1 MDKEKAYNY
10 TIERIN
16 SIRQQS
22 FETESERKI
31 AKETLEYLEYVK
43 NMFTTT
49 IDIKDL
55 NESFKLPGTDDLINE
70 QIKMNGVVNNVL

>member
-16 SIRQQS
+16 SIRQQR

-31 AKETLEYLEYVK
+31 AKETLEYLE
-43 NMFTTT
+43 F
-49 IDIKDL
+49 IKCIL
-55 NESFKLPGTDDLINE
+55 E
-70 QIKMNGVVNNVL
+70 V

>member
-22 FETESERKI
+22 FETESKRKI
-31 AKETLEYLEYVK
+31 AKETLEYLEY
-43 NMFTTT
+43 
-49 IDIKDL
+49 IKSIL
-55 NESFKLPGTDDLINE
+55 E
-70 QIKMNGVVNNVL
+70 V

>member
-31 AKETLEYLEYVK
+31 AKETLVYLKYVK
-43 NMFTTT
+43 N
-49 IDIKDL
+49 ILEDK
-55 NESFKLPGTDDLINE
+55 NE
-70 QIKMNGVVNNVL
+70 